1 MAPTFSAASAW
12 LPGPGAA
19 GGGGEVAGFGDAV
32 AAGGFGLVVPGDAEP
47 VAGAAPGV
55 ELSGLDPVVDNSG
68 AAAEPPGGLGH
79 GDLAVGAGGRG
90 GDVVGVADPLDGLD
104 VERAAVAGDQPGGV
118 QLFGQFCGGRGGAEP
133 ADHLDRRGRAA
144 PGGAGVDGAGHAELV
159 GGAGV
164 PADPD
169 PYPGLVGLGQQGDV
183 GDQGAQQPLAVLVA
197 GGRGM
202 PQARQVGGE
211 FLQVSLA
218 GQRRQRGGGS
228 LERLPG
234 LGQGGEP
241 GLPAGF
247 QAAGD
252 QAVLRFDGAEGAL
265 GPVSVVAG
273 PFDGELGG
281 PADPPM
287 AGGDL
292 VGG

>member
-133 ADHLDRRGRAA
+133 GDHLDRRGRAA

-169 PYPGLVGLGQQGDV
+169 PHLGLVGFGQQGDV
-183 GDQGAQQPLAVLVA
+183 GDQRAEQSLAVFAA
-197 GGRGM
+197 GCRGA
-202 PQARQVGGE
+202 P
-211 FLQVSLA
+211 
-218 GQRRQRGGGS
+218 QRGQVCDGVHIDVPKSGGL
-228 LERLPG
+228 LESKRISDL
-234 LGQGGEP
+234 
-241 GLPAGF
+241 
-247 QAAGD
+247 
-252 QAVLRFDGAEGAL
+252 
-265 GPVSVVAG
+265 
-273 PFDGELGG
+273 
-281 PADPPM
+281 ADNYYIWT
-287 AGGDL
+287 
-292 VGG
+292 